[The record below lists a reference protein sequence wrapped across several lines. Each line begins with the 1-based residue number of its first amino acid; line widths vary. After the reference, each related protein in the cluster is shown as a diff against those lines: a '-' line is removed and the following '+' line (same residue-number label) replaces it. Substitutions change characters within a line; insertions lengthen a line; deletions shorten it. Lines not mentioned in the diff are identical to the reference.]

1 MVWGK
6 NPGGTDAFYSRISDP
21 TEVAKNVLYITMTLV
36 ADSFVVRSSLSPPS
50 CLKTYTEWNAL
61 LPFSRIGCMSYGI
74 VSGGSS
80 LSPPSFC
87 SQRQVSY

>member
-36 ADSFVVRSSLSPPS
+36 ADSFVVRSSLSPLLASRHTLNGMPYCHSVVSVVCRMESSVVDPHCPHHPS
-50 CLKTYTEWNAL
+50 ARNG
-61 LPFSRIGCMSYGI
+61 R
-74 VSGGSS
+74 
-80 LSPPSFC
+80 
-87 SQRQVSY
+87 